1 MGQGNSAR
9 LCLEEVVST
18 MKATGSPGLHVRAG
32 REAGTSCRIL
42 MARTFAV
49 LTPASF
55 RLVRTGKVN
64 MVELWGQMLPPLLSV
79 SHVSF
84 AVTLTD

>member
-1 MGQGNSAR
+1 MGQGNPDK
-9 LCLEEVVST
+9 LWLEVVVST
-18 MKATGSPGLHVRAG
+18 TKATRSPGLHVRAG
-32 REAGTSCRIL
+32 REAVASSWPGL
-42 MARTFAV
+42 AV

-55 RLVRTGKVN
+55 RLVRTRKVN

-84 AVTLTD
+84 EVTLTD